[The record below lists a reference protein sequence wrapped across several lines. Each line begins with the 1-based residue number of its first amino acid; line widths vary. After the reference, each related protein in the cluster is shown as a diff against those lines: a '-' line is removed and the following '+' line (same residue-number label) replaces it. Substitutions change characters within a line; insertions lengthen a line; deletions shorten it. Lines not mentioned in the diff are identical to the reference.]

1 MSASRLKGKPLLE
14 INNLPIICHVV
25 KKAKETGIGKVIVA
39 TEDKEIVVAVEKN
52 DGKAILTGN
61 HKTGTDRIFEAF
73 QKLKITDVEYVV
85 NLQGDEPMIDPN
97 DIINLNNLMI
107 KNNSDIG
114 TLASEVKED
123 SILNNENIV
132 KVITKEKLENNKF
145 TKALNFS
152 RKNLSKQNS
161 NIYHHIGIYAY
172 KVSVLEKFI
181 NFNQTKNEIEN
192 RLEQLR
198 ALDNNN
204 FTKALNFSRKD
215 LSKQD
220 SNIYHHI
227 GIYAYK
233 VSVLEKFINFNQT
246 KNEVKNRLEQL
257 RALDNNITIMV
268 ALAKSSPIG
277 IDTKEDYLAIKKI
290 MEYKS

>member
-39 TEDKEIVVAVEKN
+39 TEDKEIVTAVEKN
-52 DGKAILTGN
+52 GGKVILTGKHN
-61 HKTGTDRIFEAF
+61 TGTDRIFEAF
-73 QKLKITDVEYVV
+73 QKLKIKDVDYVL
-85 NLQGDEPMIDPN
+85 NLQGDEPMIDPK

-107 KNNSDIG
+107 KNNSEIG
-114 TLASEVKED
+114 TLASVIKENT
-123 SILNNENIV
+123 ILNNENVV
-132 KVITKEKLENNKF
+132 KVITKEKLEKNNF
-145 TKALNFS
+145 TKATNFS

-181 NFNQTKNEIEN
+181 NLNQTKNEIEN
-192 RLEQLR
+192 
-198 ALDNNN
+198 
-204 FTKALNFSRKD
+204 
-215 LSKQD
+215 
-220 SNIYHHI
+220 H
-227 GIYAYK
+227 
-233 VSVLEKFINFNQT
+233 
-246 KNEVKNRLEQL
+246 LEQL

-277 IDTKEDYLAIKKI
+277 VDTKEDFIAIKKI
-290 MEYKS
+290 MEYKT

>member
-1 MSASRLKGKPLLE
+1 MINFKLLKVLICKFASVRRRALKKILEMNKTVIIIPSRMSAIRLKGKPLLE

-25 KKAKETGIGKVIVA
+25 KRAKETGIGKVIVA
-39 TEDKEIVVAVEKN
+39 TEDKEILTAVKKN
-52 DGKAILTGN
+52 DGEAILTGN

-73 QKLKITDVEYVV
+73 QKLKITDAGYVI
-85 NLQGDEPMIDPN
+85 NLQGDEPMINPK

-114 TLASEVKED
+114 TLASEIKED

-152 RKNLSKQNS
+152 RKNLSNKNY

-172 KVSVLEKFI
+172 KVSI
-181 NFNQTKNEIEN
+181 
-192 RLEQLR
+192 
-198 ALDNNN
+198 
-204 FTKALNFSRKD
+204 
-215 LSKQD
+215 
-220 SNIYHHI
+220 
-227 GIYAYK
+227 
-233 VSVLEKFINFNQT
+233 LEKFINFNQT
-246 KNEVKNRLEQL
+246 KNEVENRLEQF

-277 IDTKEDYLAIKKI
+277 IDTKEDYIAIKKI